1 MQNSIPNLYL
11 ASQSPRRH
19 KILTNLGIMFK
30 TLKSPYE
37 ENLSDVRS
45 LPPEDLAAKLASL
58 KAVHAAKAITEGLV
72 IGADTIVV
80 QGDNI
85 LGKPDGKDHAEMM
98 LKALS
103 GKSHR
108 VITGIAL
115 IDLNEK
121 RTFAHAETT
130 YVYFREL
137 SAREIELY
145 LACTEPYDKAGAYGI
160 QGRAGLFVER
170 IEGCYFNVVGFPVG
184 AFKNLICKAGF
195 EIEDFIHQ
203 R

>member
-1 MQNSIPNLYL
+1 MQNSMPELYL

-19 KILTNLGIMFK
+19 EILTNLGITFK
-30 TLKSPYE
+30 PLKSFYE
-37 ENLSDVRS
+37 EKLSDVSS
-45 LPPEDLAAKLASL
+45 LPPEEMVAKLASL
-58 KAVHAAKAITEGLV
+58 KAVHAARTVSEGLV

-85 LGKPDGKDHAEMM
+85 LGKPDSKDQAEAM
-98 LKALS
+98 LRSLS
-103 GKSHR
+103 GRRHR

-115 IDLNEK
+115 MDLNENK
-121 RTFAHAETT
+121 TFWHAETT

-137 SAREIELY
+137 SAKEIELY
-145 LACTEPYDKAGAYGI
+145 LASTEPYDKAGAYGI

-184 AFKNLICKAGF
+184 AFRNLVCKAGF
-195 EIEDFIHQ
+195 EIENFIQQ